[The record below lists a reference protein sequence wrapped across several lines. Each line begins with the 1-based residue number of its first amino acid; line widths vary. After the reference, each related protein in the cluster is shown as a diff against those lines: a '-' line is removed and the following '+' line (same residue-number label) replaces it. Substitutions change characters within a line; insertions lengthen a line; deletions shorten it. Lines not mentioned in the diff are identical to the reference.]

1 MPDHGQYYS
10 RLSAAI
16 ESGSPV
22 WQATVVETD
31 GSTPARIGMK
41 LAIPVSG
48 ETFGNL
54 GGGEM
59 EHLVISTIRREKPQA
74 PVRWQF
80 NLDEKGKAFS
90 DSEVETGML
99 CGGRAEVLVEPL
111 FATHPLYIIG
121 AGHCGR
127 ALAEFAVKTDFQVTV
142 IDNRKDLLQQDAFP
156 SSCRLVYNDYTAL
169 DEAIS
174 FDENAFI
181 VIMTY
186 GHVHDRQVLEY
197 CLGRTFR
204 YLGMIG
210 SKNKVAET
218 LEKLKGKGVAEHE
231 LKRIHAPV
239 GLSIGSHTPHEIAVS
254 ILAEL
259 IQTRNQA

>member
-10 RLSAAI
+10 RLSSAI
-16 ESGSPV
+16 ESGIPV
-22 WQATVVETD
+22 WQATIVETD

-41 LAIPVSG
+41 LAVPLTG

-59 EHLVISTIRREKPQA
+59 EFLVINTVRREKPQNA
-74 PVRWQF
+74 VRWQF
-80 NLDEKGKAFS
+80 NLDEQGKAFS
-90 DSEVETGML
+90 DSDVKTGML

-111 FATHPLYIIG
+111 FSTFPLYIIG

-127 ALAEFAVKTDFQVTV
+127 ALAEFACKVDFQVTV

-156 SSCRLVYNDYTAL
+156 SSCRLVYNDYQAL

-174 FDENAFI
+174 FDDNTFI

-197 CLGRTFR
+197 CLGRPFR

-210 SKNKVAET
+210 SRKKVAET
-218 LEKLKGKGVAEHE
+218 LEKVRTNGCSEDDLS
-231 LKRIHAPV
+231 RIHAPV
-239 GLSIGSHTPHEIAVS
+239 GLPIGSHTPYEIAVS

-259 IQTRNQA
+259 IQIRNRA